1 MGASERYCNL
11 PAEVLRPLKISSKK
25 TIFLFVTILIFVIY
39 SSIFRVGKGD
49 ETVMFYG
56 LERKFFRGSGISLT
70 TPYVVYILV
79 SNTKY
84 RHFVGRVT

>member
-1 MGASERYCNL
+1 M
-11 PAEVLRPLKISSKK
+11 V
-25 TIFLFVTILIFVIY
+25 LIFAFY
-39 SSIFRVGKGD
+39 SSIYEGGGEG
-49 ETVMFYG
+49 ETFMFYG

-79 SNTKY
+79 SNAKY